1 MSIYSGSD
9 TDYEEIALRI
19 SAWLN
24 KKIHSAGKTGGV
36 FGLSGG
42 IDSAVTA
49 ALCKRA
55 FGDNCLAVLMP
66 CHSSP
71 DDLKDARL
79 VAEHLG
85 IETVEVD
92 LSASFDAFYSA
103 VSGDQEEKGGKDPAV
118 FNIKPR
124 LRMTTL
130 YYFAQKKNYLVI
142 GTGNKSEIVMGYFT
156 KYGDGG
162 VDVEPI
168 GDLTKTQVRE
178 IAQHL
183 GLPRSIIDRI
193 PTAGLYSGQTDET
206 EMGMTYEALDKIIA
220 CLEKGVVP
228 QCDNKLYDKVKS
240 VMRRMEHKTQAPPIY
255 KIEQETW

>member
-1 MSIYSGSD
+1 MSKKSGSD
-9 TDYEEIALRI
+9 TDYEEITHRI
-19 SAWLN
+19 TSWLY
-24 KKIHSAGKTGGV
+24 KKVYSAGKTGGV

-55 FGDNCLAVLMP
+55 FTDNCLAVLMP
-66 CHSSP
+66 CHSNP
-71 DDLKDARL
+71 DDLKDAKL
-79 VAEHLG
+79 VADHLG
-85 IETVEVD
+85 IKTVEVD

-103 VSGDQEEKGGKDPAV
+103 VAGEEAEKGSQDPAV

-130 YYFAQKKNYLVI
+130 YYFAQKNNYLVI
-142 GTGNKSEIVMGYFT
+142 GTGNKSEILMGYFT

-162 VDVEPI
+162 VDMEPI
-168 GDLTKTQVRE
+168 GDLTKTAVRE

-183 GLPRSIIDRI
+183 GLPQSIIDRV

-206 EMGMTYEALDKIIA
+206 EMGMTYEKLDKIIK

-228 QCDNKLYDKVKS
+228 NCDSDLYDRVRAVIRK
-240 VMRRMEHKTQAPPIY
+240 MEHKTQAPPVY